1 MPPGNPAIDQWH
13 GAVPQRLRWPTA
25 MGMAVLVVWGL
36 GFCLWASTAPL
47 DGAVV
52 ASGTFV
58 ATGQNKLVQHLE
70 GGIVGEVLVRD
81 GQMVD
86 AGQPLL
92 RLDETGARTKLR
104 RLVLWRYRLE
114 MMSANLSRDAVA

>member
-1 MPPGNPAIDQWH
+1 MLPGNPAIDQWH

-36 GFCLWASTAPL
+36 GFGLWASTAPL

-70 GGIVGEVLVRD
+70 GGTVGPAQVPP
-81 GQMVD
+81 GNH
-86 AGQPLL
+86 A
-92 RLDETGARTKLR
+92 
-104 RLVLWRYRLE
+104 
-114 MMSANLSRDAVA
+114 SATRSRDAVA